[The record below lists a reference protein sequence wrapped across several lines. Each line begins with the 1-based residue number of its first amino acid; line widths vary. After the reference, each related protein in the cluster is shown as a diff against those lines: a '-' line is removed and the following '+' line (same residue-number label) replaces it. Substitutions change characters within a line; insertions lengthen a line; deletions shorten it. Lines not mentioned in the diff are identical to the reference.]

1 MTFVATSLLIVLR
14 MCVYFCVPL
23 LVYATTTSRSER
35 SWRLLVL
42 PSVFW
47 NKNKAVAG
55 VALGMRVTK
64 IAFVVPLRSPQCLIN
79 MDLD

>member
-1 MTFVATSLLIVLR
+1 M
-14 MCVYFCVPL
+14 
-23 LVYATTTSRSER
+23 
-35 SWRLLVL
+35 